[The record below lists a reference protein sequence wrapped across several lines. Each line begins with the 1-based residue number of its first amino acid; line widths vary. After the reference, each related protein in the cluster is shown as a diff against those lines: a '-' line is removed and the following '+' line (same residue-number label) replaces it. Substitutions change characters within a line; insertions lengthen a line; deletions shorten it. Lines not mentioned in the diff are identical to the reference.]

1 MKKILKHTV
10 SAVLCAGLLM
20 CTAANVS
27 AEIIKNEPDYPMYGN
42 ICGSVRITS
51 EINRDVK
58 VQISQVTEEGNY
70 VYYNTVIPKCDGS
83 ITPNTYYFDVEG
95 KNDVSYS
102 IKLTASKYAGTEIYQ
117 SYETSFTV
125 ADTDYAEDNEIKGY
139 SIDFSIKKDDTLAVP
154 ALMKGKAVFTDAE
167 SIYHTSSEVGFPLP
181 EIAIGDINS
190 DSQIDV
196 FDAIAVAQYTVG
208 KNSFTDLQLLAAD
221 FNQDGKVDVFDA
233 IAIAKETVKK

>member
-1 MKKILKHTV
+1 MKKILKHSA

-20 CTAANVS
+20 YSAANAS
-27 AEIIKNEPDYPMYGN
+27 ADIIKNEPNYPMYGN
-42 ICGSVRITS
+42 ICGSVKITS
-51 EINRDVK
+51 EINRDVQ
-58 VQISQVTEEGNY
+58 VQISQVTNEGNY
-70 VYYNTVIPKCDGS
+70 IYYNTVIPRCDGS
-83 ITPNTYYFDVEG
+83 VTPNTYYFDVEG
-95 KNDVSYS
+95 KNDASYS
-102 IKLTASKYAGTEIYQ
+102 IKLTASKYAGTEVYQ

-125 ADTDYAEDNEIKGY
+125 ADTDYAEDNTVKGY
-139 SIDFSIKKDDTLAVP
+139 SIDFSIKKDDSLAVP
-154 ALMKGKAVFTDAE
+154 ALTKGKAVFTDAE

-208 KNSFTDLQLLAAD
+208 KNTLTDLQLLAAD

-233 IAIAKETVKK
+233 IAIAKETVK